1 MLPSRTIWLL
11 FLASSIPIL
20 QVLAGTDQGLS
31 PVRRQTLE
39 KRWGVCMVPNRR
51 KGCVVWGSQSC
62 CRDCC
67 SELSHQFT
75 PLESTF
81 SLLDHCSI
89 PSSPLY
95 SPRELEDSM
104 WLSTTTPPTH
114 CRSCSAGRPTTTSS
128 SSSSPSPAPAPAPTP
143 AQGPTIVVTR
153 PGGQTAVA
161 YPQPVVAYP

>member
-67 SELSHQFT
+67 SEYLQGIR
-75 PLESTF
+75 PESWRIQ
-81 SLLDHCSI
+81 CGC
-89 PSSPLY
+89 P
-95 SPRELEDSM
+95 PRHAPH
-104 WLSTTTPPTH
+104 TVVVVQQAAPP
-114 CRSCSAGRPTTTSS
+114 P
-128 SSSSPSPAPAPAPTP
+128 PPAPAPAPAP
-143 AQGPTIVVTR
+143 AQGPTIVINH
-153 PGGQTAVA
+153 PGAQPAVA
-161 YPQPVVAYP
+161 YPQPVVAYPAQPGVVYVH

>member
-1 MLPSRTIWLL
+1 MTETIWLL

-104 WLSTTTPPTH
+104 WLSTTTPPHTVVVVQQ
-114 CRSCSAGRPTTTSS
+114 AAP
-128 SSSSPSPAPAPAPTP
+128 PPPPAPAPAPAP
-143 AQGPTIVVTR
+143 AQGPTIVINH
-153 PGGQTAVA
+153 PGAQPAVA
-161 YPQPVVAYP
+161 YPQPVVAYPAQPGVVYVH